1 MVFTG
6 AAKRINAVA
15 HYIGVDLGGTHL
27 RAALVDTQNGAVV
40 ALEKVATPAL
50 QGPPAVE
57 AAILK
62 LVQAVIAQGAAAA
75 REIGGVGI
83 GVPGLVDLDRGI
95 ALVVPNIPGDWA
107 ALPLQADLRQALG
120 RPVHLINDV
129 RAITLGEWTFGAG
142 RGVDTLACYAI
153 GTGIGGGV
161 IVDNRLHLG
170 ISGSA
175 GEIGHQVV
183 ELNGLACNCGG
194 RGCLEMYASGT
205 AMAANAIKAVAQ
217 RRHTLIGALAGND
230 LNNITLEIVVQAA
243 QQGDAVA
250 LEIFEQAGAYLGMAV
265 ANTLLTISPRRVV
278 FAGGAAAA
286 GELLLGPVRRLVSE
300 RVHLVPVDQVEFVR
314 ATLGDDGGL
323 LGSALWAQ
331 QRVEQA
337 G

>member
-1 MVFTG
+1 MT
-6 AAKRINAVA
+6 

-27 RAALVDTQNGAVV
+27 RAALVDTQHGAVV
-40 ALEKVATPAL
+40 AMEKVATPAL

-57 AAILK
+57 AAILG
-62 LVQAVIAQGAAAA
+62 LVQAVIAQCAVP
-75 REIGGVGI
+75 ESELGGVGI
-83 GVPGLVDLDRGI
+83 GVPGLVDLDRGV
-95 ALVVPNIPGDWA
+95 ALVVPNIPGDWS
-107 ALPLQADLRQALG
+107 ALPLEADLQQALG
-120 RPVHLINDV
+120 LPVHLINDV

-161 IVDNRLHLG
+161 IINNRLHLG

-175 GEIGHQVV
+175 GEIGHQQV

-217 RRHTLIGALAGND
+217 RRPTLIAALAGND
-230 LNNITLEIVVQAA
+230 LNKITLEIVVQAA
-243 QQGDAVA
+243 LKGDAVA
-250 LEIFEQAGAYLGMAV
+250 KEIFEQAGVYLGMAV

-286 GELLLGPVRRLVSE
+286 GELLLDPVRRLVHA
-300 RVHLVPVDQVEFVR
+300 RVHLVPVEKVEFVR
-314 ATLGDDGGL
+314 ATLGDEAGL
-323 LGSALWAQ
+323 LGAALWAQ
-331 QRVEQA
+331 DRSQ
-337 G
+337 